1 MGVLRNFNDV
11 ELEQGNVLTT
21 KMIYDWRVREKNWRR
36 RARYVAMEFRGNDKG
51 TTATFAPTSGIGAKL
66 VLMLH
71 VCFKWFLCF
80 ADIKDAFLLVE
91 QQECVL
97 VKQPEW
103 WNDESGNSSGFWVLD
118 RCLPGQRNAASR
130 FFDFLDAHLSGR
142 ESSPSLP
149 SLFRHKDRNL
159 VVLLSCG

>member
-21 KMIYDWRVREKNWRR
+21 KMIYEWRVREQNWRR

-51 TTATFAPTSGIGAKL
+51 TTATFAPTSRIGAKL

-80 ADIKDAFLLVE
+80 VDIKDAFLLVE

-103 WNDESGNSSGFWVLD
+103 WTMRAAIARDLRVLD
-118 RCLPGQRNAASR
+118 
-130 FFDFLDAHLSGR
+130 
-142 ESSPSLP
+142 
-149 SLFRHKDRNL
+149 
-159 VVLLSCG
+159 

>member
-21 KMIYDWRVREKNWRR
+21 KMIYDWRVREQNWRR

-66 VLMLH
+66 VLML
-71 VCFKWFLCF
+71 CFV
-80 ADIKDAFLLVE
+80 DIKDAFLLVG

-103 WNDESGNSSGFWVLD
+103 WTMRAAIARDLGVLD
-118 RCLPGQRNAASR
+118 
-130 FFDFLDAHLSGR
+130 
-142 ESSPSLP
+142 
-149 SLFRHKDRNL
+149 
-159 VVLLSCG
+159 